1 MNSNRSSRA
10 LVAVLGLALL
20 VAAVA
25 PAAAAVPS
33 IDGSAPDNAEVGT
46 TVDQTYELTDLFTE
60 YNEWTLTG
68 ETDLSEVTW
77 TVTTYDN
84 TGQQID
90 QETHTG
96 QSFEHALSAS
106 DGAVRATVRLQAT
119 VTEVSDSL
127 WSYDPPQQYTVA
139 EFVQAQQGGSS
150 TTINEY
156 LTRPYTQDSN
166 EARSAINDA
175 QAAIQEAQSE
185 GVDVSDAQSTLD
197 NAISAYDSANFPNAV
212 DLAEQAEE
220 TAESSIEAAES
231 SEQTTQ
237 LIMYGVAALVVV
249 LLAAG
254 GYLLYRRNQ
263 GSQDKLA

>member
-33 IDGSAPDNAEVGT
+33 IDGSAPDTAEVGT
-46 TVDQTYELTDLFTE
+46 TVDETYELTDLFTE
-60 YNEWTLTG
+60 YNEWTLAG

-77 TVTTYDN
+77 TVTMYDN
-84 TGQQID
+84 TGQQIA
-90 QETHTG
+90 QETYTG
-96 QSFEHALSAS
+96 QSFEHMIDAE
-106 DGAVRATVRLQAT
+106 DDVVRATVRLQAT

-156 LTRPYTQDSN
+156 TTRPYTQESS
-166 EARSAINDA
+166 EARSAISDA

-220 TAESSIEAAES
+220 NAESSLEAAES

-237 LIMYGVAALVVV
+237 LLMYGVAALVVV
-249 LLAAG
+249 LLAVG

>member
-10 LVAVLGLALL
+10 VVAVLGLVLL

-33 IDGSAPDNAEVGT
+33 IDGSAPDTAEVGS
-46 TVDQTYELTDLFTE
+46 TVDRTYTLTDLFTE
-60 YNEWTLTG
+60 YNEWTLTA

-84 TGQQID
+84 TGQQIA
-90 QETHTG
+90 QETYTG
-96 QSFEHALSAS
+96 QSFQHALVAS

-119 VTEVSDSL
+119 VPEVSESL

-139 EFVQAQQGGSS
+139 EFAQTQQGGSS
-150 TTINEY
+150 TTISEY
-156 LTRPYTQDSN
+156 LTRPYTQQSSQ
-166 EARSAINDA
+166 ARTQIDQAK
-175 QAAIQEAQSE
+175 AAIQDAENSD
-185 GVDVSDAQSTLD
+185 VSVSDAKATLQ
-197 NAISAYDSANFPNAV
+197 NAVSAYNNANFQLAV
-212 DLAEQAEE
+212 DLANEAEQQAED
-220 TAESSIEAAES
+220 ALSAAQQS
-231 SEQTTQ
+231 QQTTR
-237 LIMYGVAALVVV
+237 LLLYGGVALVVV